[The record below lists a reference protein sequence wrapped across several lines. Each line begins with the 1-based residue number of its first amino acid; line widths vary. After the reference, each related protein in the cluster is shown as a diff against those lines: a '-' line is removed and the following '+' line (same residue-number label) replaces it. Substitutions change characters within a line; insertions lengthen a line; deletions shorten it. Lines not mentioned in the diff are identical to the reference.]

1 MSQPVQEQDIEKH
14 IKDYISK
21 RYFTPSVAL
30 QLLCS
35 GVDEHTFF
43 DLFKKRHPDLYFLT
57 TEDLIGLSHEHYL
70 KSVSL
75 DKTLDKTF
83 EFIDIQ
89 LKDYYNSIFNI
100 YICFRF
106 SIIHFISAKC
116 TTIIVDRTI
125 KANLPEQLILLLYY
139 LFDTFYGIM
148 INPTF
153 PPSTK
158 KVMIYNAV
166 ESFVLLYS
174 KLYIF
179 LRNPEIT
186 LQFNFDI
193 SNPSLVLLLD
203 VMIYKYLDSIHKIS
217 SVIIDN
223 YIMCVRHFFNRYIS
237 IFGTT
242 YTRENYTLENIEKI
256 DGGLVHLACYF
267 LNLPNLSFILSNP
280 GSSIPTE
287 IIDGFNRK
295 ICIVKDSGN
304 TIECTLKEVERINP
318 KPDPTSISVIPVT
331 IETEFNVMSQKTLDH
346 AIQLVRGVTVQLN
359 IKLPQFSKLNSEGET
374 KIITSLTTALSRKYF
389 VEFLYIFCKSVDQ
402 FVLKN
407 SQQFETEKHDRLI
420 FKSNFSECCCKVPDF
435 VITTKSEID
444 KQNEVDK
451 QAELLRIKT
460 EALEAEAR
468 KEVERR
474 NKFLRDKQ
482 FKEEQQKLREKQKQE
497 REAAAAAAAA
507 SKQQQQALQDNVADD
522 AALPK
527 ELTPKEQQ
535 EIEKLTIQRNT
546 SFHTYIG
553 NDFPKFSALIQSGQ
567 YQQAASMLNE
577 IIPQKLRDKVP
588 WTAANMEKLPKKVQE
603 AYDKLL
609 QSSAPVS
616 VTVASPVA
624 AVASSGAAVASSNSS
639 NSKTKKQQAPR
650 QQAPPQ
656 APQQQ
661 APPPQERPL
670 VEKKSPKLISFEKYI
685 ASLCE
690 GNGNQCF
697 AFMFRCSL
705 KQFFRITSV
714 VSTLPD
720 ETLLTLMGL
729 RVSDSASAGAPPIIN
744 YMNLQGSGHFLRA
757 LFVIALLNGLCRV
770 ENVRFSFVGRTFLQL
785 LACHSSLPPDKCHE
799 LHIPTSTS
807 DVDVHVIFNNDVNP
821 ELYQFF
827 IISMFNLFLSIP
839 PQNIHIHIGQ
849 RDNASWALFKTQPD
863 HMYVSSSR
871 GFHDTVKFSLNT
883 EGKIV
888 EVSDFSFKKENDF
901 TGIFI
906 FTKDTSPPP
915 PPPPLHS
922 TPPPLLPIFLNN
934 PAASAPLLD
943 EIDSPVSPR
952 RDVSDSPVA
961 RLRLLNLTYSLDDGK
976 LFFTNPDDFFSVQL
990 KFEFPDGQSGFI
1002 ECLRNFINILY
1013 SFLTNKYDFTSK
1025 TDYYFIHTSNLLK
1038 FLVRAIQMKGISL
1051 FQELKGTPVKPTIQ
1065 FLYETIKR
1073 EFVKELQKNVH
1084 MVGEIKPDIET
1095 TGLTLLNLFFNQET
1109 TGFNPLAFDYTDEY
1123 RQTPNDRNGAA
1134 TRIGM
1139 LWHHEI
1145 LSILTNEELR
1155 NHFNNS
1161 YIQSVLNETEGKTN
1175 LYGGVKQQRQ
1185 KYTKKN
1191 RTNKNKNK
1199 KYSRKMNK
1207 LKQNRKKSLKYYKQ
1221 NNRKVTKKYRPRV

>member
-1 MSQPVQEQDIEKH
+1 MSQPVQEQDIKQDIEQQ

-43 DLFKKRHPDLYFLT
+43 DLFKKRHSDLYFLT

-75 DKTLDKTF
+75 DNTF

-89 LKDYYNSIFNI
+89 LKYYYNSIFNI

-106 SIIHFISAKC
+106 SIIHVIPAKC
-116 TTIIVDRTI
+116 TTILVGEMI
-125 KANLPEQLILLLYY
+125 KANLPEQLIILLYY

-148 INPTF
+148 INPTIQS
-153 PPSTK
+153 STK
-158 KVMIYNAV
+158 KEMMYNAV

-179 LRNPEIT
+179 LRSPEIT
-186 LQFNFDI
+186 LPFNFDI
-193 SNPSLVLLLD
+193 RNPSLVRLLD

-237 IFGTT
+237 ILGTT
-242 YTRENYTLENIEKI
+242 YTRENIEKI
-256 DGGLVHLACYF
+256 DWGLVHLACYF

-295 ICIVKDSGN
+295 ICIVKESDK
-304 TIECTLKEVERINP
+304 TIECTLKEVESIEP

-359 IKLPQFSKLNSEGET
+359 IKLPQFSKLNSAGET

-407 SQQFETEKHDRLI
+407 SQQFEKEKHDRLI

-435 VITTKSEID
+435 VMTTESEID

-451 QAELLRIKT
+451 QTELRRKKT
-460 EALEAEAR
+460 DARKALEAAEAA

-474 NKFLRDKQ
+474 DKFLKDKQ
-482 FKEEQQKLREKQKQE
+482 IKEEQQKLREQQKQ
-497 REAAAAAAAA
+497 AAA
-507 SKQQQQALQDNVADD
+507 KRPQQQPPQHNVADD

-527 ELTPKEQQ
+527 ELTPQ
-535 EIEKLTIQRNT
+535 EIQQLTIQRNST
-546 SFHTYIG
+546 FNNYIK
-553 NDFPKFSALIQSGQ
+553 DVFTEFSALIQSGQ
-567 YQQAASMLNE
+567 YQPAASMLNE
-577 IIPQKLRDKVP
+577 KIPQKLRDNVP
-588 WTAANMEKLPKKVQE
+588 WTAANMAKLPPKVQT
-603 AYDKLL
+603 AYDTLL
-609 QSSAPVS
+609 QSLAPVS

-624 AVASSGAAVASSNSS
+624 AVASPGAAVASSNS
-639 NSKTKKQQAPR
+639 KPKKQQAPQ

-661 APPPQERPL
+661 APPQAPQQQAPPQERPL
-670 VEKKSPKLISFEKYI
+670 VEKKSPNLTKFEEDL
-685 ASLCE
+685 ALLCQ
-690 GNGNQCF
+690 GNGHQCF

-714 VSTLPD
+714 IRKLPD
-720 ETLLTLMGL
+720 EKILELMGSL
-729 RVSDSASAGAPPIIN
+729 SPVSDSASAGAPPIIN

-785 LACHSSLPPDKCHE
+785 LSCHLSLPQEKCKE
-799 LHIPTSTS
+799 LYIPKSTS

-821 ELYQFF
+821 ELYQIFT
-827 IISMFNLFLSIP
+827 ISIFNLFFSIP
-839 PQNIHIHIGQ
+839 PENIHIHIGQ
-849 RDNASWALFKTQPD
+849 RDDASWALFRGQPN

-871 GFHDTVKFSLNT
+871 GFRDTVKFSLNT
-883 EGKIV
+883 QGNIV
-888 EVSDFSFKKENDF
+888 EVTDISFKKANDF
-901 TGIFI
+901 TGMFI
-906 FTKDTSPPP
+906 FTSESTPQIFHDTSHPPP
-915 PPPPLHS
+915 I
-922 TPPPLLPIFLNN
+922 LPDR
-934 PAASAPLLD
+934 PDASAAPSLD
-943 EIDSPVSPR
+943 DIASTVSPKIH
-952 RDVSDSPVA
+952 VPDSSVA
-961 RLRLLNLTYSLDDGK
+961 TLRLLNLTYSLDDK
-976 LFFTNPDDFFSVQL
+976 QLFFTNPDEACSVQL
-990 KFEFPDGQSGFI
+990 KFEFPDAQSGFV

-1013 SFLTNKYDFTSK
+1013 SFLTNKYDFRSR

-1051 FQELKGTPVKPTIQ
+1051 FQDLKGTPVNPTIIL
-1065 FLYETIKR
+1065 LYVSITR
-1073 EFVKELQKNVH
+1073 EFNEELQRNVH
-1084 MVGEIKPDIET
+1084 MVGEIGLDIGK
-1095 TGLTLLNLFFNQET
+1095 TGLTLLNLFFHPTRQSFDPNAFTFTEEYKQ
-1109 TGFNPLAFDYTDEY
+1109 TGKDLK
-1123 RQTPNDRNGAA
+1123 GADK
-1134 TRIGM
+1134 RITM
-1139 LWHHEI
+1139 YWHKLI
-1145 LSILTNEELR
+1145 LNILTKTGTKYK
-1155 NHFNNS
+1155 FDKS
-1161 YIQSVLNETEGKTN
+1161 YLDGVIRLPDPDRRN